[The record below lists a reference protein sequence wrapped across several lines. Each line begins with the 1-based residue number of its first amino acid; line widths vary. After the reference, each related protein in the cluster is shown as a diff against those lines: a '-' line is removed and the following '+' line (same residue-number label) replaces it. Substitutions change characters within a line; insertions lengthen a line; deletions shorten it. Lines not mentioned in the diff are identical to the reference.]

1 VFWITLDHIMRYA
14 SLKSNSTD
22 GPGTVVLVDG
32 TGRRFWPIKELLT
45 DLPSQAGEN
54 MVAFIASDTASRI
67 QTVPKKG
74 GYPLDLLRLLAPIT
88 TPPHNIMCVGKNYRA
103 HAHEFSRSGYD
114 AGASAE
120 DAIPQHPVIFTKPST
135 SIAGPNDDIPLL
147 PGLDAAV
154 DYEAELAVVIG
165 RTGRFIT
172 RAAAMRH
179 IFGYTVMN
187 DVTARD
193 LQREHRQWFLGKGI
207 DGFGPMGPWIVTADE
222 LDVSAL
228 RLSCR
233 VNGEIRQ
240 DASTADLIFD
250 VPTLIET
257 LSKSVTLAAGDVIAT
272 GTPAGVGIGFEPP
285 RFLQE
290 GDVVEC
296 EIEGIGKIKNT
307 LRRVNLEDTHQRR
320 QL

>member
-1 VFWITLDHIMRYA
+1 MRYA
-14 SLKSNSTD
+14 SLKSDD
-22 GPGTVVLVDG
+22 GPGAVVLVDG
-32 TGRRFWPIKELLT
+32 TGSRFWPIKELLT
-45 DLPSQAGEN
+45 DLPARAGEN
-54 MVAFIASDTASRI
+54 MVAFIASGAADRLHS
-67 QTVPKKG
+67 VPAEG
-74 GYPLDLLRLLAPIT
+74 GYPLDLSRLLAPIT

-135 SIAGPNDDIPLL
+135 SIAGPSDDIPLL

-172 RAAAMRH
+172 RAAAIRH

-222 LDVSAL
+222 LNVSAL

-233 VNGEIRQ
+233 VNGETRQ

-296 EIEGIGKIKNT
+296 EIEGIGRIKNT
-307 LRRVNLEDTHQRR
+307 LRRVNLEDTHQHR
-320 QL
+320 Q